1 LDSYKWDLPILRNRH
16 DWVGKTL
23 GGWIVSG
30 VFTYHTGFPWPPVS
44 FGPTNN
50 NPVGDGYR
58 PDRDS
63 LLW

>member
-1 LDSYKWDLPILRNRH
+1 MIG
-16 DWVGKTL
+16 VGKTR

-30 VFTYHTGFPWPPVS
+30 VFTYHTGFPWTLVS